1 MGKIG
6 KWMLGKFGTDR
17 YTLLYFKG
25 ITSKDL
31 LYSTSN
37 CSGLCG
43 SLDGRGVWGRMG
55 ICLCVAESLRYSPET
70 IPTLLIGYTPIQNKK
85 FFKKCS
91 KKSVI
96 LK

>member
-25 ITSKDL
+25 INSKDL

-43 SLDGRGVWGRMG
+43 SLDGRGAGGEWIHVYVW
-55 ICLCVAESLRYSPET
+55 LSP
-70 IPTLLIGYTPIQNKK
+70 
-85 FFKKCS
+85 F
-91 KKSVI
+91 SVH
-96 LK
+96 LKVSQHC